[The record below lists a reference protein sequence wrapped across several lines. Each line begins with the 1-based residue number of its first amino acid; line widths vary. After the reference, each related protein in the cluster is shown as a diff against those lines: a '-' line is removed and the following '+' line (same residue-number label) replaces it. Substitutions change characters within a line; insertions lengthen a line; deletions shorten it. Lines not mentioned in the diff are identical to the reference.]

1 MSRQFSAQVALG
13 PQRIVCLST
22 ETVDTLYRLGKQDR
36 VVGISGFTVHPPEA
50 RKEKPKISAYTTA
63 KIDQI
68 LDLKPDLVLGFSDL
82 QADLAAE
89 LARAGVE
96 VHVFNQRTIAGIFEA
111 IATLGRLV
119 NAPAE
124 TNALI
129 AALEKHMDEVAKGVI
144 PGHKPRVYFEEWDD
158 PMMCG
163 IAWVS
168 ELIEWAGG
176 RDVFTDKARAP
187 SAKNRIIER
196 PETVVEAAPDLIIGS
211 WCGKKFRAERVSQRP
226 GFENIPAVANHQL
239 IEIKSADILQPGP
252 VALTRGLD
260 QLASAIAGVAHTD
273 QVESS

>member
-1 MSRQFSAQVALG
+1 MNQHFSARAASG

-22 ETVDTLYRLGKQDR
+22 ETVDTLYRLGQQSR

-50 RKEKPKISAYTTA
+50 RQEKPKVSAYTTA

-68 LDLKPDLVLGFSDL
+68 LALKPDLVLGFSDL
-82 QADLAAE
+82 QAELAAE
-89 LARAGVE
+89 LARSSIE

-119 NAPAE
+119 NAPVE
-124 TNALI
+124 TQALI
-129 AALEKHMDEVAKGVI
+129 DALEKHMDEVAKARR

-176 RDVFTDKARAP
+176 QDVFADKAHAP
-187 SAKNRIIER
+187 LAKDRIIDK
-196 PETVVEAAPDLIIGS
+196 PETVVEAAPDLIVGS
-211 WCGKKFRAERVSQRP
+211 WCGKKFRPERMAERP
-226 GFENIPAVANHQL
+226 GFATIPAVANHQL
-239 IEIKSADILQPGP
+239 MEIKSADILQPGP

-260 QLASAIAGVAHTD
+260 QLATAIAGVALAH
-273 QVESS
+273 